1 MIYRSCVLLVM
12 VEFWVDADDGVFLF
26 CFGFLEIFGPTSRT
40 TLSAHSDVWQTHG
53 AALFG
58 GQFKLWFG

>member
-1 MIYRSCVLLVM
+1 M
-12 VEFWVDADDGVFLF
+12 VEFWVDADDGVFLILF
-26 CFGFLEIFGPTSRT
+26 WFLTPFLEIFGQTSRT

-58 GQFKLWFG
+58 GNLNRGLDNLK